1 MNSFYIKIASI
12 ITAILA
18 FVGLI
23 LKAMSLGKD
32 LEKGKQAEKEND
44 TLVKQAKINE
54 ENTQIE
60 ELVNGLSDD
69 DVDQRLHNNYRD
81 DSNV

>member
-1 MNSFYIKIASI
+1 MNKFYIKIASI
-12 ITAILA
+12 AAAILA

-32 LEKGKQAEKEND
+32 LEKGDQAKRNNED
-44 TLVKQAKINE
+44 LMKQAKLNE
-54 ENTQIE
+54 KNTKIE
-60 ELVNGLSDD
+60 EHIAGLSDA
-69 DVDQRLHNNYRD
+69 DVDKRLQDRYRD